1 MKPAVKAGIEAVYK
15 VFSAAAYQVIEVF
28 PP

>member
-1 MKPAVKAGIEAVYK
+1 MKPVVEAGIEKVFQ